1 MDPRLRGDGE
11 EGEGV
16 MIEPSPVRANAR
28 VLAAAMVGT
37 AVEYYDFFIYAT
49 AAALVF
55 GPLFFPAYDPAA
67 QTLLSFATFGVAF
80 VARPIGAV
88 AFGHFGDRIGRK
100 STLVA
105 SLLLMGAS
113 TLAIGFLPTYAT
125 AGWIAPALL
134 CLMRF
139 GQGFGLGGE
148 WAGAALL
155 AVENAPKG
163 WTARF
168 GSAPQLG
175 VPLGFAAAN
184 GVFLLIGLLLSKEDF
199 AAWGW
204 RIPFLVSAVLVAI
217 GLWVRLRIAET
228 PEFRA
233 ALAREAPP
241 RVPIR
246 RLLREHPGA
255 LLLGS
260 AGVVS
265 TFTLFYLVT
274 AFALARGAGPLGY
287 PREAFIGIQL
297 IANLFLTVGILIAA
311 THADRTRPGRTLAF
325 GSAGTALVGLVF
337 MPMLGAGMAA
347 AGVMLCAALFT
358 MAFTNAPLGSWLSS
372 LFPVR
377 VRYSGVAF
385 TFNFGGVLGGA
396 VTPIVAQAL
405 AVADRPGWIGAI
417 IVVSGLVSLGGA
429 LLARPVVDG

>member
-1 MDPRLRGDGE
+1 MTQANPLRG
-11 EGEGV
+11 
-16 MIEPSPVRANAR
+16 NAR
-28 VLAAAMVGT
+28 ILIASTVGT

-88 AFGHFGDRIGRK
+88 AFGHFGDRVVRK

-113 TLAIGFLPTYAT
+113 TLAIAFLPTYAT

-163 WTARF
+163 WVARF
-168 GSAPQLG
+168 GAAPQLG

-184 GVFLLIGLLLSKEDF
+184 GVFLALGLILTDEDF

-204 RIPFLVSAVLVAI
+204 RVPFLLSAGLVGI
-217 GLWVRLRIAET
+217 GLWVRLRISET
-228 PEFRA
+228 PAFRA
-233 ALAREAPP
+233 ALKRQPP
-241 RVPIR
+241 ARVPMG
-246 RLLREHPGA
+246 RLVAEHPVA
-255 LLLGS
+255 LLAGS

-265 TFTLFYLVT
+265 TFTLFYLAT
-274 AFALARGAGPLGY
+274 AFALAQGAGPLGY

-297 IANLFLTVGILIAA
+297 VANLFLTVGILIAS
-311 THADRTRPGRTLAF
+311 TNADRTSPRRTLAF

-337 MPMLGAGMAA
+337 LPALEAGMMAA
-347 AGVMLCAALFT
+347 SVMLSAALFI

-372 LFPVR
+372 LFPVH

-385 TFNFGGVLGGA
+385 AFNFGGVIGGA
-396 VTPIVAQAL
+396 ITPIVAQAL
-405 AVADRPGWIGAI
+405 VAAGHGGWIGVI
-417 IVVSGLVSLGGA
+417 IVVAGAISLAGA
-429 LLARPVVDG
+429 LIAKPVVEDADA

>member
-1 MDPRLRGDGE
+1 MTEANPLR
-11 EGEGV
+11 
-16 MIEPSPVRANAR
+16 AHAR
-28 VLAAAMVGT
+28 VLIASTVGT

-67 QTLLSFATFGVAF
+67 QTLLAFVTFGVAF

-113 TLAIGFLPTYAT
+113 TLGIAFLPTYAT
-125 AGWIAPALL
+125 AGWVAPALL

-163 WTARF
+163 WAARF
-168 GSAPQLG
+168 GAAPQLG

-184 GVFLLIGLLLSKEDF
+184 SVFLLLGLVMAKADF

-204 RIPFLVSAVLVAI
+204 RIPFLISAVLVAI
-217 GLWVRLRIAET
+217 GLWIRLKISET
-228 PEFRA
+228 PAFQA
-233 ALAREAPP
+233 AIEREAPP
-241 RVPIR
+241 PVPMG
-246 RLLREHPGA
+246 RLLKDHPGA
-255 LLLGS
+255 VLAGS

-265 TFTLFYLVT
+265 TYTLFYLAT
-274 AFALARGAGPLGY
+274 AFALAQGAGPLGY
-287 PREAFIGIQL
+287 PREAFIGVQL
-297 IANLFLTVGILIAA
+297 IANLFLTFGILAA
-311 THADRTRPGRTLAF
+311 STLADRTSPGRVLAI
-325 GSAGTALVGLVF
+325 GSVGTALVGFVF
-337 MPMLGAGMAA
+337 SAGLAAGMAWA
-347 AGVMLCAALFT
+347 AVMLSGALFV

-372 LFPVR
+372 LFPTR

-385 TFNFGGVLGGA
+385 AFNFGGVLGGA
-396 VTPIVAQAL
+396 VTPILAQAL
-405 AVADRPGWIGAI
+405 STAHLAHLAGLL
-417 IVVSGLVSLGGA
+417 IVGSGLISLVGV
-429 LLARPVVDG
+429 LLARPVASGSAAA

>member
-1 MDPRLRGDGE
+1 MN
-11 EGEGV
+11 
-16 MIEPSPVRANAR
+16 EPSPLRSHAR
-28 VLAAAMVGT
+28 VLTAAMVGT

-67 QTLLSFATFGVAF
+67 QTLLSFVTFGVAF
-80 VARPIGAV
+80 LARPIGAV
-88 AFGHFGDRIGRK
+88 AFGHFGDRVGRK

-113 TLAIGFLPTYAT
+113 TLAIGFLPTYAMAEGIG
-125 AGWIAPALL
+125 AGWLAPALL

-184 GVFLLIGLLLSKEDF
+184 GVFLLIGLLLTKEDF

-204 RIPFLVSAVLVAI
+204 RIPFMVSAGLVGI

-228 PEFRA
+228 PQFRA

-241 RVPIR
+241 RVPIG

-287 PREAFIGIQL
+287 PREAFIGVQL
-297 IANLFLTVGILIAA
+297 IANLFLTAGILIAS

-325 GSAGTALVGLVF
+325 GAAGTALVGLVF
-337 MPMLGAGMAA
+337 MPMLGAGLAA
-347 AGVMLCAALFT
+347 AGVMLCAALFI

-372 LFPVR
+372 LFPVP